1 MTASPAPARAA
12 PGAASAWL
20 LLAVAVVGEIAGA
33 VSLRYADGFTRLWPT
48 LAALASFTLA
58 LTLVSRVMQ
67 TLPVSIAYP
76 VWAGA
81 GTAGV
86 ALLGVTVLDE
96 SFDVLTAVGVLLVI
110 VGVIVLNS
118 KSEKRSGC

>member
-1 MTASPAPARAA
+1 MTAPARTPAA
-12 PGAASAWL
+12 PRTASAWL
-20 LLAVAVVGEIAGA
+20 LLAVAVAGEIGGA
-33 VSLRYADGFTRLWPT
+33 IALRYADGFTRLGPT
-48 LAALASFTLA
+48 LTALASFTIA

-86 ALLGVTVLDE
+86 ALVGVTVLDE
-96 SFDVLTAVGVLLVI
+96 SFGVLTALGVGLVI
-110 VGVIVLNS
+110 AGVVVLNS
-118 KSEKRSGC
+118 KTEKRSGC

>member
-1 MTASPAPARAA
+1 MTAPARTPA
-12 PGAASAWL
+12 PPRMASAWL
-20 LLAVAVVGEIAGA
+20 LLAVAVAGEISGA
-33 VSLRYADGFTRLWPT
+33 TALRYADGFTRLWPT
-48 LAALASFTLA
+48 LTALVSFTIA

-86 ALLGVTVLDE
+86 ALVGVTVLDE
-96 SFDVLTAVGVLLVI
+96 SFGILTALGVGLVI
-110 VGVIVLNS
+110 AGVVVLNS
-118 KSEKRSGC
+118 RTEKRSGC

>member
-1 MTASPAPARAA
+1 MTAAPAPTAGPHTAT
-12 PGAASAWL
+12 AWG
-20 LLAVAVVGEIAGA
+20 LLAVAVAGEIGGA
-33 VSLRYADGFTRLWPT
+33 IALRYADGFTRLWPT
-48 LAALASFTLA
+48 LAALASFTVA

-86 ALLGVTVLDE
+86 ALVGVTVLDE
-96 SFDVLTAVGVLLVI
+96 SFGILTALGVLLVI
-110 VGVIVLNS
+110 VGVIVLNN
-118 KSEKRSGC
+118 KTEKRSGC

>member
-1 MTASPAPARAA
+1 M
-12 PGAASAWL
+12 
-20 LLAVAVVGEIAGA
+20 AVAGEIGGA
-33 VSLRYADGFTRLWPT
+33 IALRYADGFTRLWPT
-48 LAALASFTLA
+48 LVALASFTLA

-86 ALLGVTVLDE
+86 ALIGVFVLDE
-96 SFDVLTAVGVLLVI
+96 PFNILTAFGVFLI
-110 VGVIVLNS
+110 IAGVVVLNS
-118 KSEKRSGC
+118 KTEKRRGC